1 MKSNKHTQQRFG
13 RTGFL
18 GLFGRRVDLVDH
30 HEKKLENVE
39 VNLRREQSLI
49 AGKVC
54 SLSAFIVMDV

>member
-1 MKSNKHTQQRFG
+1 M
-13 RTGFL
+13 
-18 GLFGRRVDLVDH
+18 DH